1 MSHTPVTILT
11 GFLGSGK
18 TTLLNRAL
26 RDPAM
31 ANTAVVINEFG
42 EVGLDHML
50 AAQSDDTIMVLEN
63 GCLCCT
69 VFGDLVTTLNNLYH
83 AREAGEIPRF
93 DHVVIETSGLA
104 DPSPLIQA
112 FLSHPTL
119 AGLYRIGTVVATV
132 DAVNG
137 PGTLDNHVELV
148 RQVALADRIL
158 ITKLDLLRSMHEQNS
173 SQLNFPSPERG
184 GSAHETRRGV
194 NLPLAQTST
203 PTRQPLAQ
211 TSTPTRQPVAA
222 DLPLSGGGEDQTSRH
237 HIDRASEQRA
247 ENAEAALVAR
257 LRRLNPAAEI
267 SRIDDPAFDIG
278 KLLRAEGLDPADT
291 EADARAWLNA
301 TAYEQQGQHDHDH
314 HHDHD
319 HGGHDHHHLHDRD
332 IASFCFV
339 RETPIAR
346 EALRLLLD
354 ALQQNLGPNLL
365 RVKGI
370 VNVAEEPGRPAVIQG
385 AQHLL
390 HNLSWLERWPDADH
404 RSKIVF
410 ITQGFDRA
418 EVEDMIALLDRVAT
432 RTAAAR
438 ARAQSAQ

>member
-1 MSHTPVTILT
+1 LPHTPVTILT

-83 AREAGEIPRF
+83 AREANEIPRF

-112 FLSHPTL
+112 FLSDPTL
-119 AGLYRIGTVVATV
+119 AGLYRIGSVVATV

-137 PGTLDNHVELV
+137 PGTLDNHVESV
-148 RQVALADRIL
+148 RQIALADHIL
-158 ITKLDLLRSMHEQNS
+158 ITKLDMIAQEQMK
-173 SQLNFPSPERG
+173 E
-184 GSAHETRRGV
+184 
-194 NLPLAQTST
+194 
-203 PTRQPLAQ
+203 
-211 TSTPTRQPVAA
+211 
-222 DLPLSGGGEDQTSRH
+222 
-237 HIDRASEQRA
+237 
-247 ENAEAALVAR
+247 AEASLIAR
-257 LRRLNPAAEI
+257 LRRLNPAAKI

-278 KLLRAEGLDPADT
+278 KLLRAEGLDPTDT
-291 EADARAWLNA
+291 KADARAWLNA
-301 TAYEQQGQHDHDH
+301 AAYEQDHAHHHDHNHDHDDHDH
-314 HHDHD
+314 HR
-319 HGGHDHHHLHDRD
+319 LHDRD
-332 IASFCFV
+332 IASFCFA

-370 VNVAEEPGRPAVIQG
+370 VNVAEEPDRPAVIQG

-418 EVEDMIALLDRVAT
+418 DVEEMIALLDRVAS

>member
-1 MSHTPVTILT
+1 MRGHGVAAEGSNLSHTPVTILT

-26 RDPAM
+26 RDPSM

-50 AAQSDDTIMVLEN
+50 AARSDDTIMVLEN

-112 FLSHPTL
+112 FLSDPTL

-137 PGTLDNHVELV
+137 PGTLDNHVESV
-148 RQVALADRIL
+148 RQIALADHIL
-158 ITKLDLLRSMHEQNS
+158 ITKCDLLEQAGAK
-173 SQLNFPSPERG
+173 E
-184 GSAHETRRGV
+184 
-194 NLPLAQTST
+194 
-203 PTRQPLAQ
+203 
-211 TSTPTRQPVAA
+211 
-222 DLPLSGGGEDQTSRH
+222 
-237 HIDRASEQRA
+237 
-247 ENAEAALVAR
+247 AEAALVAR

-267 SRIDDPAFDIG
+267 SRIDDPDFNVGA
-278 KLLRAEGLDPADT
+278 LLRAEGLDPADAK
-291 EADARAWLNA
+291 ADARAWLNA
-301 TAYEQQGQHDHDH
+301 AAYEQQN

-319 HGGHDHHHLHDRD
+319 HAHGHDHDHTHDHDHDDHDHHHLHDRD

-404 RSKIVF
+404 RGKIVF

>member
-1 MSHTPVTILT
+1 IS
-11 GFLGSGK
+11 
-18 TTLLNRAL
+18 
-26 RDPAM
+26 
-31 ANTAVVINEFG
+31 
-42 EVGLDHML
+42 LDHVL

-112 FLSHPTL
+112 FLSDPTL
-119 AGLYRIGTVVATV
+119 AGLYRIGTVIATV

-137 PGTLDNHVELV
+137 PHTLDEHIESV
-148 RQVALADRIL
+148 RQVALADHIL
-158 ITKLDLLRSMHEQNS
+158 ISKLDLIDAAQAKEV
-173 SQLNFPSPERG
+173 
-184 GSAHETRRGV
+184 ET
-194 NLPLAQTST
+194 
-203 PTRQPLAQ
+203 
-211 TSTPTRQPVAA
+211 
-222 DLPLSGGGEDQTSRH
+222 
-237 HIDRASEQRA
+237 
-247 ENAEAALVAR
+247 ALIAR
-257 LRRLNPAAEI
+257 LHRLNPSAKI
-267 SRIDDPAFDIG
+267 SRINDAAFDIG
-278 KLLRAEGLDPADT
+278 RVLRTDALKPGDPK
-291 EADARAWLNA
+291 ADARAWLNA
-301 TAYEQQGQHDHDH
+301 AAYERHEGHDHV
-314 HHDHD
+314 HHDHEGHD
-319 HGGHDHHHLHDRD
+319 DHDHHHLHDRD

-339 RETPIAR
+339 REAPITR

-370 VNVAEEPGRPAVIQG
+370 VHVAEEPDRPAVIQG
-385 AQHLL
+385 AQQLL
-390 HNLSWLERWPDADH
+390 HNLSWLERWPDADR

-418 EVEDMIALLDRVAT
+418 EVEDMIAVLDRVAT

-438 ARAQSAQ
+438 ARAQSGR

>member
-1 MSHTPVTILT
+1 MPHTPVTILT

-42 EVGLDHML
+42 EISLDHAL
-50 AAQSDDTIMVLEN
+50 ATQSDDTIMVLEN

-69 VFGDLVTTLNNLYH
+69 VFGDLVTTLNNLFH
-83 AREAGEIPRF
+83 AREDGAIPRF

-112 FLSHPTL
+112 FLSDPVL

-137 PGTLDNHVELV
+137 AHTLDEHIESV
-148 RQVALADRIL
+148 RQVALADHIL
-158 ITKLDLLRSMHEQNS
+158 ITKLDMVE
-173 SQLNFPSPERG
+173 P
-184 GSAHETRRGV
+184 AKA
-194 NLPLAQTST
+194 LAT
-203 PTRQPLAQ
+203 
-211 TSTPTRQPVAA
+211 
-222 DLPLSGGGEDQTSRH
+222 
-237 HIDRASEQRA
+237 
-247 ENAEAALVAR
+247 EAALTAR
-257 LRRLNPAAEI
+257 LRRLNPAA
-267 SRIDDPAFDIG
+267 RIERADPAALEVAPILRGGFAPDDP
-278 KLLRAEGLDPADT
+278 KADV
-291 EADARAWLNA
+291 RAWLNA
-301 TAYEQQGQHDHDH
+301 AAYEQQGAHDHDH
-314 HHDHD
+314 NHEHHHQQ
-319 HGGHDHHHLHDRD
+319 GAPHDHHGLHDRD

-339 RETPIAR
+339 RDNPVPR
-346 EALRLLLD
+346 DALRLLLD

-370 VNVAEEPGRPAVIQG
+370 IHVAEEPERPAVIQG

-390 HNLSWLERWPDADH
+390 HNLSWLERWPDDDR
-404 RSKIVF
+404 RSRIVF

-418 EVEDMIALLDRVAT
+418 EVEDMIAVLDRVAT

-438 ARAQSAQ
+438 ARAQQSHLT

>member
-42 EVGLDHML
+42 EVGLDHAL
-50 AAQSDDTIMVLEN
+50 AARSDDTIMVLEN

-83 AREAGEIPRF
+83 AREDGEIPRF

-112 FLSHPTL
+112 FLSDPTL
-119 AGLYRIGTVVATV
+119 AGLYRIGGVVATV

-137 PGTLDNHVELV
+137 PATLDNHIESV
-148 RQVALADRIL
+148 RQVALADHIL
-158 ITKLDLLRSMHEQNS
+158 ITKLDMSGQ
-173 SQLNFPSPERG
+173 
-184 GSAHETRRGV
+184 
-194 NLPLAQTST
+194 
-203 PTRQPLAQ
+203 
-211 TSTPTRQPVAA
+211 A
-222 DLPLSGGGEDQTSRH
+222 D
-237 HIDRASEQRA
+237 
-247 ENAEAALVAR
+247 AEAALTAR
-257 LRRLNPAAEI
+257 LRRLNPAAKI
-267 SRIDDPAFDIG
+267 SRIDDPALDVG
-278 KLLRAEGLDPADT
+278 DLLRGTSFDPGAAG
-291 EADARAWLNA
+291 ADARAWLNA
-301 TAYEQQGQHDHDH
+301 AAYEQRDAGRHQHGDTHAHHDHDDHDH
-314 HHDHD
+314 H
-319 HGGHDHHHLHDRD
+319 DHHGLHDRD
-332 IASFCFV
+332 IASFCFI
-339 RETPIAR
+339 REQPIPR

-365 RVKGI
+365 RVKGL
-370 VNVAEEPGRPAVIQG
+370 VHVAEEPDRPAVIQG

-390 HNLSWLERWPDADH
+390 HNLSWLERWPDADR
-404 RSKIVF
+404 RSKLVF

-418 EVEDMIALLDRVAT
+418 EVEDMIAVLDRVAS

-438 ARAQSAQ
+438 ARAQSRA

>member
-1 MSHTPVTILT
+1 LPHTPVTILT

-26 RDPAM
+26 RSPAM

-42 EVGLDHML
+42 EIGLDQAL

-83 AREAGEIPRF
+83 RREDGVIPRF

-112 FLSHPTL
+112 FLSDPTL

-137 PGTLDNHVELV
+137 PGTLDNHIESV

-158 ITKLDLLRSMHEQNS
+158 VTKLDL
-173 SQLNFPSPERG
+173 
-184 GSAHETRRGV
+184 
-194 NLPLAQTST
+194 
-203 PTRQPLAQ
+203 
-211 TSTPTRQPVAA
+211 
-222 DLPLSGGGEDQTSRH
+222 
-237 HIDRASEQRA
+237 IDPAKA
-247 ENAEAALVAR
+247 KDAEAELIMR
-257 LRRLNPAAEI
+257 LRRLNPAAKI
-267 SRIDDPAFDIG
+267 SRIDDPAFAGDGIG
-278 KLLRAEGLDPADT
+278 ALLRDDGLDPNNAK
-291 EADARAWLNA
+291 ADARAWLNA
-301 TAYEQQGQHDHDH
+301 AAYEQADAHRHG
-314 HHDHD
+314 HDHD
-319 HGGHDHHHLHDRD
+319 HGDHDHHHLHDRD
-332 IASFCFV
+332 IASFCFT
-339 RETPIAR
+339 REEPIAR

-370 VNVAEEPGRPAVIQG
+370 VNVAEEPDRPAVIQG

-390 HNLSWLERWPDADH
+390 HNLSWLPRWPDQDH

-438 ARAQSAQ
+438 ARAQARTQSAT

>member
-1 MSHTPVTILT
+1 MPRVPHTPITILT

-26 RDPAM
+26 RDPSM

-42 EVGLDHML
+42 EVGLDQAL

-69 VFGDLVTTLNNLYH
+69 VFGDLVTTLNNLYY

-112 FLSHPTL
+112 FLSDPVL
-119 AGLYRIGTVVATV
+119 AGLYRIGAVVATV

-137 PGTLDNHVELV
+137 PNTLDNHVESV
-148 RQVALADRIL
+148 RQVALADQIL
-158 ITKLDLLRSMHEQNS
+158 ITKLDLIEPTKAQ
-173 SQLNFPSPERG
+173 
-184 GSAHETRRGV
+184 AAETE
-194 NLPLAQTST
+194 LTS
-203 PTRQPLAQ
+203 
-211 TSTPTRQPVAA
+211 
-222 DLPLSGGGEDQTSRH
+222 
-237 HIDRASEQRA
+237 
-247 ENAEAALVAR
+247 R
-257 LRRLNPAAEI
+257 LRRLNPAAKI
-267 SRIDDPAFDIG
+267 SRIDDPSFSIG
-278 KLLRAEGLDPADT
+278 TLLRAEGLDPGNAKT
-291 EADARAWLNA
+291 DARAWLNA
-301 TAYEQQGQHDHDH
+301 AAYEQVDEHHH
-314 HHDHD
+314 HHDGD
-319 HGGHDHHHLHDRD
+319 HADHDHHHLHDRD

-339 RETPIAR
+339 REEPIPR

-370 VNVAEEPGRPAVIQG
+370 VHVAEEPERPAVIQG
-385 AQHLL
+385 AQQLL
-390 HNLSWLERWPDADH
+390 HNLSWLERWPDADR

-418 EVEDMIALLDRVAT
+418 EVEDMIGVLDRVAI

-438 ARAQSAQ
+438 ARAQSGR

>member
-1 MSHTPVTILT
+1 MARRVGQDESAGANFIYMRRGRIGRLRREDSTLSHTPITILT

-42 EVGLDHML
+42 EMSLDHVL

-83 AREAGEIPRF
+83 AREDGEIPRF

-112 FLSHPTL
+112 FLSDPTL

-137 PGTLDNHVELV
+137 PDTLDNHIESV
-148 RQVALADRIL
+148 RQVALADHIL
-158 ITKLDLLRSMHEQNS
+158 ITKLDLID
-173 SQLNFPSPERG
+173 P
-184 GSAHETRRGV
+184 
-194 NLPLAQTST
+194 AQ
-203 PTRQPLAQ
+203 AK
-211 TSTPTRQPVAA
+211 
-222 DLPLSGGGEDQTSRH
+222 D
-237 HIDRASEQRA
+237 
-247 ENAEAALVAR
+247 AEAALTAR
-257 LRRLNPAAEI
+257 LRRLNPAARI

-278 KLLRAEGLDPADT
+278 KLLRADGLDPGDAKADV
-291 EADARAWLNA
+291 RAWLNA
-301 TAYEQQGQHDHDH
+301 AAYEQHDGHHHGHDEDHAHHDHGAHDHDA
-314 HHDHD
+314 
-319 HGGHDHHHLHDRD
+319 HDHHGLHDRD

-339 RETPIAR
+339 RENPIPR

-370 VNVAEEPGRPAVIQG
+370 VHVAEEPDRPAVIQG
-385 AQHLL
+385 AQQLL
-390 HNLSWLERWPDADH
+390 HNLSWLERWPDADR

-418 EVEDMIALLDRVAT
+418 EVEDMIAVLDRVAT

-438 ARAQSAQ
+438 ARAQSSR

>member
-1 MSHTPVTILT
+1 LPHTPVTILT

-26 RDPAM
+26 RSPAM

-42 EVGLDHML
+42 EVGLDHAL

-69 VFGDLVTTLNNLYH
+69 VFGDLVVTLNNLYH
-83 AREAGEIPRF
+83 RREDGVIPRF

-112 FLSHPTL
+112 FLSDPTL

-137 PGTLDNHVELV
+137 PGTLDNHIEAV

-158 ITKLDLLRSMHEQNS
+158 VTKLDLLEAPPTQ
-173 SQLNFPSPERG
+173 PPPERG
-184 GSAHETRRGV
+184 RKVAAGDQVGV
-194 NLPLAQTST
+194 APNELT
-203 PTRQPLAQ
+203 PTRLV
-211 TSTPTRQPVAA
+211 TLA
-222 DLPLSGGGEDQTSRH
+222 DLPLAGGGKEGSAR
-237 HIDRASEQRA
+237 ELEA
-247 ENAEAALVAR
+247 ELIMR
-257 LRRLNPAAEI
+257 LRRLNPAARI
-267 SRIDDPAFDIG
+267 SRIDDPAFAGEGIG
-278 KLLRAEGLDPADT
+278 KLLRDDGLDPNNANADV
-291 EADARAWLNA
+291 RAWLNA
-301 TAYEQQGQHDHDH
+301 SAYEQADAH

-319 HGGHDHHHLHDRD
+319 HADHDHHHLHDRD
-332 IASFCFV
+332 IASFCFI
-339 RETPIAR
+339 RDEPIAR

-370 VNVAEEPGRPAVIQG
+370 INVAEEPDKPAVIQG

-432 RTAAAR
+432 RTAVAR
-438 ARAQSAQ
+438 AKAQAREQSAT

>member
-1 MSHTPVTILT
+1 VSHTPVTILT

-42 EVGLDHML
+42 EVGLDHLL

-83 AREAGEIPRF
+83 QREDGTIPRF

-112 FLSHPTL
+112 FLSDPTL
-119 AGLYRIGTVVATV
+119 AGLFRIGAVVATL

-137 PGTLDNHVELV
+137 PHTLDEHVESV
-148 RQVALADRIL
+148 RQVALADQIL
-158 ITKLDLLRSMHEQNS
+158 ITKLDLV
-173 SQLNFPSPERG
+173 SPAKARD
-184 GSAHETRRGV
+184 A
-194 NLPLAQTST
+194 
-203 PTRQPLAQ
+203 
-211 TSTPTRQPVAA
+211 
-222 DLPLSGGGEDQTSRH
+222 
-237 HIDRASEQRA
+237 
-247 ENAEAALVAR
+247 AEASLIAR
-257 LRRLNPAAEI
+257 LHRLNPAAKI
-267 SRIDDPAFDIG
+267 SRADDPSFDMSQV
-278 KLLRAEGLDPADT
+278 LRADALKPGDPN
-291 EADARAWLNA
+291 ADAHAWLNA
-301 TAYEQQGQHDHDH
+301 AAYEKTDAHD

-319 HGGHDHHHLHDRD
+319 HDAHDHHHLHDRD
-332 IASFCFV
+332 IASFCFT
-339 RETPIAR
+339 REQPISR

-370 VNVAEEPGRPAVIQG
+370 VHVAEEPERPAVIQG
-385 AQHLL
+385 AQQLL
-390 HNLSWLERWPDADH
+390 HNLTFLDRWPDADR

-418 EVEDMIALLDRVAT
+418 DVEDMIGVLDRVAA

-438 ARAQSAQ
+438 ARAQAQSGG

>member
-31 ANTAVVINEFG
+31 AHTAVVINEFG
-42 EVGLDHML
+42 EVGLDHLL
-50 AAQSDDTIMVLEN
+50 AAQSDDTVMVLEN

-83 AREAGEIPRF
+83 QREDGAIPRF

-112 FLSHPTL
+112 FLSDPTL
-119 AGLYRIGTVVATV
+119 AGLYRIGSVVATV

-137 PGTLDNHVELV
+137 PNTLDEHIESV
-148 RQVALADRIL
+148 RQVALADTIL
-158 ITKLDLLRSMHEQNS
+158 ISKLDL
-173 SQLNFPSPERG
+173 
-184 GSAHETRRGV
+184 
-194 NLPLAQTST
+194 
-203 PTRQPLAQ
+203 
-211 TSTPTRQPVAA
+211 VAPA
-222 DLPLSGGGEDQTSRH
+222 KARD
-237 HIDRASEQRA
+237 A
-247 ENAEAALVAR
+247 EEAALTAR
-257 LRRLNPAAEI
+257 LTLLNPAAKI
-267 SRIDDPAFDIG
+267 ARIDDPAFDIG
-278 KLLRAEGLDPADT
+278 HVLRTDALKPGDPK
-291 EADARAWLNA
+291 ADARAWLNA
-301 TAYEQQGQHDHDH
+301 AAYDEADAHA

-319 HGGHDHHHLHDRD
+319 HAEHDHHHLHDRD
-332 IASFCFV
+332 IASFCFT
-339 RETPIAR
+339 RTEPITR

-365 RVKGI
+365 REKGI
-370 VNVAEEPGRPAVIQG
+370 VHVAEEPDRPAVIQG
-385 AQHLL
+385 AQQLL
-390 HNLSWLERWPDADH
+390 HNLSWLDRWPDADR

-410 ITQGFDRA
+410 ITQGYDRA
-418 EVEDMIALLDRVAT
+418 DVEDMIAVLDRVAS

-438 ARAQSAQ
+438 ARAQAQTGG

>member
-1 MSHTPVTILT
+1 MTSRQKVASLSHTPVTILT

-18 TTLLNRAL
+18 TTLLNRAM
-26 RDPAM
+26 RDPSM

-50 AAQSDDTIMVLEN
+50 AARSDDTIMVLEN

-83 AREAGEIPRF
+83 AREANEIPRF

-112 FLSHPTL
+112 FLSDPTL

-137 PGTLDNHVELV
+137 PGTLDNHVESV
-148 RQVALADRIL
+148 RQIALADHIL
-158 ITKLDLLRSMHEQNS
+158 ITKCDLLEQTHAK
-173 SQLNFPSPERG
+173 E
-184 GSAHETRRGV
+184 
-194 NLPLAQTST
+194 
-203 PTRQPLAQ
+203 
-211 TSTPTRQPVAA
+211 
-222 DLPLSGGGEDQTSRH
+222 
-237 HIDRASEQRA
+237 
-247 ENAEAALVAR
+247 AEAALVAR

-267 SRIDDPAFDIG
+267 SRIDDPAFNVG
-278 KLLRAEGLDPADT
+278 ALLRAEGLDPADAK
-291 EADARAWLNA
+291 ADARAWLNA
-301 TAYEQQGQHDHDH
+301 AAYEQQN

-319 HGGHDHHHLHDRD
+319 HAHGHAHDHDHDHDHDHHHLHDRD

-410 ITQGFDRA
+410 ITQGFGRA

-438 ARAQSAQ
+438 ARAQSVQ

>member
-1 MSHTPVTILT
+1 LSHTPVTILT

-26 RDPAM
+26 RDPSM

-69 VFGDLVTTLNNLYH
+69 VFGDLVTTLNNLFH
-83 AREAGEIPRF
+83 AREDGAIPRF

-104 DPSPLIQA
+104 DPAPLIQA
-112 FLSHPTL
+112 FLSDPTL

-137 PGTLDNHVELV
+137 PDTLDNHIESV

-158 ITKLDLLRSMHEQNS
+158 ITKLDLVDPAAVQ
-173 SQLNFPSPERG
+173 
-184 GSAHETRRGV
+184 GV
-194 NLPLAQTST
+194 
-203 PTRQPLAQ
+203 
-211 TSTPTRQPVAA
+211 
-222 DLPLSGGGEDQTSRH
+222 E
-237 HIDRASEQRA
+237 AS
-247 ENAEAALVAR
+247 LTAR
-257 LRRLNPAAEI
+257 LHRLNPAAKI
-267 SRIDDPAFDIG
+267 SRIDDPAFDIRP
-278 KLLRAEGLDPADT
+278 LLRDDGLNPAD
-291 EADARAWLNA
+291 AAAARAWLNA
-301 TAYEQQGQHDHDH
+301 AAYQQQDSHDHEHGHDHDH
-314 HHDHD
+314 SGHGHDD
-319 HGGHDHHHLHDRD
+319 HDHHHLHDRD
-332 IASFCFV
+332 IASFCFT
-339 RETPIAR
+339 RDTPIPR

-370 VNVAEEPGRPAVIQG
+370 VNVAEEPDRPAVIQG
-385 AQHLL
+385 AQQLL

-404 RSKIVF
+404 RSKFVF

-418 EVEDMIALLDRVAT
+418 DVEDMIALLDRVAT

-438 ARAQSAQ
+438 ARAQARSSG

>member
-1 MSHTPVTILT
+1 LTHTPVTILT

-42 EVGLDHML
+42 EVGLDHLL

-112 FLSHPTL
+112 FLSDPTL
-119 AGLYRIGTVVATV
+119 AGLYRIGAVVATV

-137 PGTLDNHVELV
+137 PHTLDEHVESV
-148 RQVALADRIL
+148 RQVALADYIL
-158 ITKLDLLRSMHEQNS
+158 ITKLDLVPHQMPPPQAGEGKEGAAQEVEASLT
-173 SQLNFPSPERG
+173 
-184 GSAHETRRGV
+184 TR
-194 NLPLAQTST
+194 L
-203 PTRQPLAQ
+203 
-211 TSTPTRQPVAA
+211 
-222 DLPLSGGGEDQTSRH
+222 H
-237 HIDRASEQRA
+237 
-247 ENAEAALVAR
+247 
-257 LRRLNPAAEI
+257 RLNPAAKI
-267 SRIDDPAFDIG
+267 SRIDDPSFNIAVLRGDGFDPNN
-278 KLLRAEGLDPADT
+278 A

-301 TAYEQQGQHDHDH
+301 AAYEQHDDLAHDHDH
-314 HHDHD
+314 AD
-319 HGGHDHHHLHDRD
+319 HDHHHLHDRD
-332 IASFCFV
+332 IASFCFT
-339 RETPIAR
+339 RDKPIPR

-365 RVKGI
+365 RVKGL
-370 VNVAEEPGRPAVIQG
+370 VNVAEVPDRPAVIQG

-390 HNLSWLERWPDADH
+390 HNLSWLERWPDADR

>member
-1 MSHTPVTILT
+1 VGSRAARAAYTYMLDIQAKSDDFRLQPERNLPHTPVTILT

-112 FLSHPTL
+112 FLSDPVL
-119 AGLYRIGTVVATV
+119 AGLYRIGSVVATV

-137 PGTLDNHVELV
+137 PGTLDNHVESV
-148 RQVALADRIL
+148 RQVALADHIL
-158 ITKLDLLRSMHEQNS
+158 LTKLDLVD
-173 SQLNFPSPERG
+173 P
-184 GSAHETRRGV
+184 
-194 NLPLAQTST
+194 AQ
-203 PTRQPLAQ
+203 AK
-211 TSTPTRQPVAA
+211 
-222 DLPLSGGGEDQTSRH
+222 E
-237 HIDRASEQRA
+237 
-247 ENAEAALVAR
+247 AEASLIAR
-257 LRRLNPAAEI
+257 LRRLNPAAKI

-278 KLLRAEGLDPADT
+278 VLLRAEGLDPADAK
-291 EADARAWLNA
+291 ADARAWLNA
-301 TAYEQQGQHDHDH
+301 AAYEQDHAH

-319 HGGHDHHHLHDRD
+319 HAHDDHDHHHLHDRD
-332 IASFCFV
+332 IASFCFI

-370 VNVAEEPGRPAVIQG
+370 VNVAEEPDRPAVIQG

-418 EVEDMIALLDRVAT
+418 DIEEMIALLDRVAS

-438 ARAQSAQ
+438 ARAHSAQ